1 MKNIGFSS
9 VNITGGFWKEK
20 QDMVKNVT
28 VNAVYDRFEET
39 HRFEALKCKPQ
50 EYTPHI
56 FWDSDVAKW
65 IESAAYILKKEKRD
79 DLVEKVEAAI
89 DDIISN
95 ADENGYFN
103 SHFLVADQ
111 DKRFTLRDRHELY
124 CAGHLI
130 EAAIA
135 YYDATGKDRFL
146 KAMCK
151 YADYI
156 ERVFKIEKSAHYI
169 TPGHPEIELALV
181 KLYHA
186 TGEKRYLSL
195 AEYFVDEHGKDPTEG
210 EYVPTATSKYNQ
222 DDSLIKDRTTID
234 GHCVRAFY
242 LFSAVAD
249 IAYLRND
256 KELSDA
262 CKRVFDNFVNKRMY
276 ITGASGSTHMGE
288 AFTADYH
295 LPNRLAY
302 AETCASYALALFGKR
317 MFKLDHSSKYAD
329 AVERVLYNGFLSGV
343 SMDGRSFFYDNP
355 LEKDPDF
362 DNVYAAT
369 KRSERFGAPVRKEV
383 FSCSCCPPNITRLI
397 STIGNYLYSYDEETL
412 YVHHYVN
419 SVTECDAMVIEQT
432 TDYPASGNIK
442 LKVNTNGRKLAL
454 RVPGWCRKFAIDA
467 DYVLENGY
475 AIISADREEVDVAFD
490 MPVTPVRA
498 NRRVHDNAGRI
509 AIMRGPV
516 VYCAEGVDNGKDIRN
531 IRVDLRGEFKLC
543 DSEFLL
549 PAIQATAYQLPES
562 DALYFAAEDD
572 WTEMPLTLIP
582 FYAHA
587 NRGATEMNVWLLEK

>member
-9 VNITGGFWKEK
+9 VNVTGGFWKVK

-28 VNAVYDRFEET
+28 VNAVYDRFKET

-56 FWDSDVAKW
+56 FWDSDIAKW
-65 IESAAYILKKEKRD
+65 IEGAAYILKKEKRD
-79 DLVEKVEAAI
+79 DLVEKIEAAI

-103 SHFLVADQ
+103 SHFFVAEQ
-111 DKRFTLRDRHELY
+111 DMRFKIRDRHELY

-135 YYDATGKDRFL
+135 YYDATGEDRFL

-156 ERVFKIEKSAHYI
+156 EKVFKIEKSAPYT

-181 KLYHA
+181 KLYHT

-195 AEYFVDEHGKDPTEG
+195 AEYFVDEHGKDPAEG
-210 EYVPTATSKYNQ
+210 EYIPTATSKYNQ

-249 IAYLRND
+249 IAYLRKD
-256 KELSDA
+256 SELADA
-262 CKRVFDNFVNKRMY
+262 CKRVFDNFASKRMY

-317 MFKLDHSSKYAD
+317 MFKLDNSSKYAD

-343 SMDGRSFFYDNP
+343 SMDGKSFFYDNP

-369 KRSERFGAPVRKEV
+369 KRSERFGASVRKEV
-383 FSCSCCPPNITRLI
+383 FNCSCCPPNITRLI
-397 STIGNYLYSYDEETL
+397 STIGNYLYSYDDKTL

-419 SVTECDAMVIEQT
+419 SITECDSMVIEQT
-432 TDYPASGNIK
+432 TDYPASGNVK

-475 AIISADREEVDVAFD
+475 AIISADCEEVYVEFD
-490 MPVTPVRA
+490 MPVTPIRA

-516 VYCAEGVDNGKDIRN
+516 VYCAEGVDNGKDISN
-531 IRVDLRGEFKLC
+531 IRVDVKGEFKTC
-543 DSEFLL
+543 ASELLL
-549 PAIQATAYQLPES
+549 PTIHTIAYQLPES
-562 DALYFAAEDD
+562 DELYFAAEDS

>member
-1 MKNIGFSS
+1 MKNIRFSS
-9 VNITGGFWKEK
+9 VNVTGGFWKVK

-65 IESAAYILKKEKRD
+65 IEGVAYILKKEKND
-79 DLVEKVEAAI
+79 ELIEKIEAAI
-89 DDIISN
+89 DDIVSN

-111 DKRFTLRDRHELY
+111 DKRFTIRDRHELY

-135 YYDATGKDRFL
+135 YYDATGEDRFL

-156 ERVFKIEKSAHYI
+156 EKVFKIEKSAPYI

-195 AEYFVDEHGKDPTEG
+195 AEYFVDEHGKDPAEG

-242 LFSAVAD
+242 LFSAAAD
-249 IAYLRND
+249 IAYLRED
-256 KELSDA
+256 GELAAA
-262 CKRVFDNFVNKRMY
+262 CKRVFDNFANKRMY

-317 MFKLDHSSKYAD
+317 MFKLDHNSKYAD

-343 SMDGRSFFYDNP
+343 SMDGKSFFYDNP

-362 DNVYAAT
+362 DNVYAST

-383 FSCSCCPPNITRLI
+383 FNCSCCPPNIIRLI
-397 STIGNYLYSYDEETL
+397 STIGNYLYSYDDETL
-412 YVHHYVN
+412 YIHHYVN
-419 SVTECDAMVIEQT
+419 STTECDSMVIEQI
-432 TDYPASGNIK
+432 TDYPASGNVK

-454 RVPGWCRKFAIDA
+454 RVPGWCRKFTINS
-467 DYVLENGY
+467 DYVLKDGY
-475 AIISADREEVDVAFD
+475 AIISADCEEVEVEFD
-490 MPVTPVRA
+490 MPVTPIRA

-516 VYCAEGVDNGKDIRN
+516 VYCAEGVDNGKDVRN
-531 IRVDLRGEFKLC
+531 IRIDLKGEFKTC

-549 PAIQATAYQLPES
+549 PTIHTTAYQLPEN
-562 DALYFAAEDD
+562 DELYFEAEDN

-587 NRGATEMNVWLLEK
+587 NRGVSEMNVWLLEK

>member
-1 MKNIGFSS
+1 MKNIVYSN
-9 VNITGGFWKEK
+9 VDITDGFWKTK

-28 VNAVYDRFEET
+28 VNSVYDRFEET

-65 IESAAYILKKEKRD
+65 IEGAAYILKKEKND
-79 DLVEKVEAAI
+79 DLAEKVEAAI

-111 DKRFTLRDRHELY
+111 DMRFKIRDRHELY

-135 YYDATGKDRFL
+135 HRDTTGDDRFL

-156 ERVFKIEKSAHYI
+156 EKVFKIEKNASFT

-195 AEYFVDEHGKDPTEG
+195 AEYFVDEHGKDPVEG
-210 EYVPTATSKYNQ
+210 EFVPTATSKYNQ
-222 DDSLIKDRTTID
+222 DDSLLKDRTTID

-249 IAYLRND
+249 IAYLRED
-256 KELSDA
+256 GELADA

-288 AFTADYH
+288 AFTEDYH

-343 SMDGRSFFYDNP
+343 SMDGKSFFYDNP

-362 DNVYAAT
+362 DNVYAST
-369 KRSERFGAPVRKEV
+369 KRSERFGASLRKEV
-383 FSCSCCPPNITRLI
+383 FNCSCCPPNIIRLI
-397 STIGNYLYSYDEETL
+397 STIGNYLYSYDDETL

-419 SVTECDAMVIEQT
+419 SVTECDSMVIEQT
-432 TDYPASGNIK
+432 TDYPASGSVK

-454 RVPGWCRKFAIDA
+454 RVPGWCRKFTIDA

-475 AIISADREEVDVAFD
+475 AIISADSKEVAVEFD

-516 VYCAEGVDNGKDIRN
+516 VYCAEGVDNGKDVRN
-531 IRVDLRGEFKLC
+531 IRIDLKQKFKTC

-549 PAIQATAYQLPES
+549 PTIQTTAYQLPES
-562 DALYFAAEDD
+562 DELYFVAEDN